1 MAKKL
6 LIILANSDPENPE
19 EFSAPLFQAMV
30 AAAMSHKV
38 EVIFTGLSGVLA
50 LVGHAEQ
57 VIFNIREHR
66 TVYDVIKEAH
76 QAGVV
81 FKVCSPTL
89 EMWGSELIAEVDE
102 TIGTAYIIEEAMSDD
117 TVTFTY

>member
-50 LVGHAEQ
+50 VAGHAEQ

-102 TIGTAYIIEEAMSDD
+102 TIGTAYIIEEAMNDD

>member
-89 EMWGSELIAEVDE
+89 EMWGSELIAEIDE

-117 TVTFTY
+117 TITFTY

>member
-1 MAKKL
+1 
-6 LIILANSDPENPE
+6 
-19 EFSAPLFQAMV
+19 
-30 AAAMSHKV
+30 
-38 EVIFTGLSGVLA
+38 
-50 LVGHAEQ
+50 

-89 EMWGSELIAEVDE
+89 EMWGSELIAEIDE

-117 TVTFTY
+117 TITFTY

>member
-50 LVGHAEQ
+50 VVGHAEQ